1 MANALMGFLNQP
13 GRNLRRH
20 CCLASGQATLCY
32 NLHKVSEVYDDN
44 SK

>member
-13 GRNLRRH
+13 GRNLRR
-20 CCLASGQATLCY
+20 CCLAGGQATLCY